1 MRGCLT
7 LEFVHRRANP
17 RGVPGRGPGTAP
29 HYHLRPPVGSP
40 LVSEI
45 EFANKK
51 VGTILPSN
59 RKKKTSTPTA
69 RGQPRG
75 AETPDTIKLT
85 DFLQ

>member
-1 MRGCLT
+1 MSSAIDAQPHVGCLDK
-7 LEFVHRRANP
+7 
-17 RGVPGRGPGTAP
+17 AP
-29 HYHLRPPVGSP
+29 AQHHTHHLRPPVGSP

-75 AETPDTIKLT
+75 AEKRYPFGTA
-85 DFLQ
+85 Q